1 MTFNH
6 SRSNSSRPFLYKLLG
21 VLFLAATC
29 SAIGFSQN
37 VKRVVVIKVDGLP
50 AYYVDQFVKQRD
62 PATGR
67 SVLPWFDEIF
77 YKNGSRVSNFYTRGI
92 SLSAPSWS
100 MLDTGQHLQIKGNI
114 EYDRLT
120 KHGYD
125 YLYIVPYY
133 VRYLFKQK
141 ADMPA
146 VEVLDQMS
154 IPLMCDAFPYDKRYT
169 SQQLYQRGNSWE
181 NLASGFVNLY
191 PGKPKDFVDEW
202 SIGLDFLN
210 LTINQAERD
219 VVDKVVNRPELNYL
233 DYFTGYFDHI
243 SHANNDT
250 ASRLAGLKALDR
262 TIGRIWVAIQ
272 SSSRADE
279 TAMVL
284 VSDHGFNSEEKVYS
298 QGFNLV
304 NLFRSTAGGGHHV
317 VTKQRMMSDYS
328 IKAIYPFAPIV
339 TNPSKES
346 YYLKGQSDQY
356 PTALVD
362 LDGNERASIHLRQND
377 LNILHILLQQLKVK
391 GLSQPKQT
399 AATDLFFQ
407 IVDKHR
413 KGWQETAKQ
422 LSEEVDALHRSI
434 EKQEKIIAAQSGKF
448 TSEDYAQG
456 IDKEARR
463 VYALAEL
470 AKRSEA
476 DYRKYIAILN
486 NLLALKRETFDPK
499 KLKFEDVIAP
509 EAMGEQNSVF
519 DLQNYVVGLSPNGL
533 ALNADL
539 SLDLNKSFRR
549 IDYLDLLQKQKVL
562 SNVQAEVSSR
572 PVDFTAVRV
581 PQDAL
586 AEALPPE
593 LRSGEDAIWLYGGFN
608 SQALILTR
616 VDADGGQSY
625 RYMPISALR
634 QDTDGKITF
643 TKQKWANGFPLS
655 YFEDKELAVTDRE
668 AWVNDWHTE
677 VDWLRATHKT
687 VYSNA
692 IIGLNEQI
700 DRHILPGDDGAAIS
714 DDERLMRRFRQR
726 QRDLTRVDMLILA
739 ANHWNF
745 NVTGFNPGGNHGS
758 YFRVST
764 NSTLMFAG
772 GSKTGVPRG
781 LLIDEPYDNLSF
793 MPTVLRLMGKVD
805 DQGRPT
811 PELLERGFHQFPGR
825 MITEITKNK

>member
-1 MTFNH
+1 MTLKYPG
-6 SRSNSSRPFLYKLLG
+6 SMSSRPFLYKFWG
-21 VLFLAATC
+21 VVLLAACC
-29 SAIGFSQN
+29 SVSGFAQN
-37 VKRVVVIKVDGLP
+37 VKRVVIVKVDGLP

-67 SVLPWFDEIF
+67 SVLPWFEEIF
-77 YKNGSRVSNFYTRGI
+77 YKNGSRVNNFYTRGI

-133 VRYLFKQK
+133 VRYLFKKK

-154 IPLMCDAFPYDKRYT
+154 IPLMCDAFPYNKRYT
-169 SQQLYQRGNSWE
+169 AQQLYQRGNSWE

-191 PGKPKDFVDEW
+191 PGKPRYFVDEW

-210 LTINQAERD
+210 VTINQAERD
-219 VVDKVVNRPELNYL
+219 IVDKVVTMPELNYL

-250 ASRLAGLKALDR
+250 ASRLASLKLLDR
-262 TIGRIWVAIQ
+262 SIGRMWVAIQ

-279 TAMVL
+279 TAMIL

-304 NLFRSTAGGGHHV
+304 NLFRSAAGGGHHV
-317 VTKQRMMSDYS
+317 VTKQRMMSNYS
-328 IKAIYPFAPIV
+328 IKAIYPFDPIV

-346 YYLKGQSDQY
+346 YYLKDQSGLY

-377 LNILHILLQQLKVK
+377 LNILQILLQQLKLK
-391 GLSQPKQT
+391 GLSQPKQK

-407 IVDKHR
+407 ILNKHR
-413 KGWQETAKQ
+413 KGWQDTAEQ
-422 LSEEVDALHRSI
+422 LSEEMDALHRSI
-434 EKQEKIIAAQSGKF
+434 EKQEKIIAAQPDKF
-448 TSEDYAQG
+448 TLEDYAHG

-463 VYALAEL
+463 IYALAEL
-470 AKRSEA
+470 AKRSET
-476 DYRKYIAILN
+476 DYRIYLAILN
-486 NLLALKRETFDPK
+486 NLLNLKRETFDAK
-499 KLKFEDVIAP
+499 KVKIEDLIAP
-509 EAMGEQNSVF
+509 EAMGEQNNVF
-519 DLQNYVVGLSPNGL
+519 ELQNYVVGLSPNGL
-533 ALNADL
+533 ALNADQ
-539 SLDLNKSFRR
+539 SLDLDRSFRR
-549 IDYLDLLQKQKVL
+549 IDYLDLLHKQKVR
-562 SNVQAEVSSR
+562 SNVQAEVSTR
-572 PVDFTAVRV
+572 PVDFTAVRI
-581 PQDAL
+581 PQDTL
-586 AEALPPE
+586 ADTLSSE
-593 LRSGEDAIWLYGGFN
+593 LRSSEDAIWLYGGFDK
-608 SQALILTR
+608 QALVLTR

-625 RYMPISALR
+625 RYLPISALR
-634 QDTDGKITF
+634 QDASGKVTF
-643 TKQKWANGFPLS
+643 TKQKWSEGFPLK
-655 YFEDKELAVTDRE
+655 YYEDKDLAASDRE
-668 AWVNDWHTE
+668 AWINNWHGE
-677 VDWLRATHKT
+677 VEWLRATHKT
-687 VYSNA
+687 IYSNA
-692 IIGLNEQI
+692 IIGLHEQI
-700 DRHILPGDDGAAIS
+700 DRHKVPVDEGA
-714 DDERLMRRFRQR
+714 DMTQDERLIRRFRQR
-726 QRDLTRVDMLILA
+726 QRDLTQVDMLVLA

-745 NVTGFNPGGNHGS
+745 NVASFNPGGNHAS
-758 YFRVST
+758 FFRVST

-772 GSKTGVPRG
+772 GAKTGIPKG
-781 LLIDEPYDNLSF
+781 LLIEEPYDNLSF

-811 PELLERGFHQFPGR
+811 PELLERGFHPFPGR
-825 MITEITKNK
+825 MITEITKTK

>member
-1 MTFNH
+1 M
-6 SRSNSSRPFLYKLLG
+6 SSRPLCFKLFG
-21 VLFLAATC
+21 AMMLAAIC
-29 SAIGFSQN
+29 AAGGFAQN
-37 VKRVVVIKVDGLP
+37 VKRVVVVKVDGLP

-62 PATGR
+62 PVTGR

-77 YKNGSRVSNFYTRGI
+77 YKNGSRVGNFYTRGI

-133 VRYLFKQK
+133 VRYLFKKK

-154 IPLMCDAFPYDKRYT
+154 IPLMCDAFPYNKRYT
-169 SQQLYQRGNSWE
+169 AQQLYQRGNSWE

-219 VVDKVVNRPELNYL
+219 VVDKVVTMPELNYL
-233 DYFTGYFDHI
+233 DYFTGYFDHV

-262 TIGRIWVAIQ
+262 TIGRMWVAIQ

-279 TAMVL
+279 TAMIL
-284 VSDHGFNSEEKVYS
+284 VSDHGFNSEEKIYS

-304 NLFRSTAGGGHHV
+304 NLFRSAPGGGHHV

-328 IKAIYPFAPIV
+328 IKAIYPFLPIV
-339 TNPSKES
+339 TNESKES
-346 YYLKGQSDQY
+346 FYLKGQNDLY

-377 LNILHILLQQLKVK
+377 LNILQILLQQLKVK
-391 GLSQPKQT
+391 GLSQPKQK

-407 IVDKHR
+407 IVDKYR
-413 KGWQETAKQ
+413 KGWQTTAAQ
-422 LSEEVDALHRSI
+422 LGEEMDALHRSI
-434 EKQEKIIAAQSGKF
+434 EKQEKVIAAQPDKF
-448 TSEDYAQG
+448 TPEDFAHG

-470 AKRSEA
+470 AKRSET

-486 NLLALKRETFDPK
+486 NLIGLKRETLDPK
-499 KLKFEDVIAP
+499 KLKIEDLIAP

-533 ALNADL
+533 ALNADQ
-539 SLDLNKSFRR
+539 SLDLEKSFRR
-549 IDYLDLLQKQKVL
+549 VDYLDLLYKQKVR

-572 PVDFTAVRV
+572 PVDFTATRI

-586 AEALPPE
+586 AEVLPSE
-593 LRSGEDAIWLYGGFN
+593 LRSSEDAIWLYGGFDK
-608 SQALILTR
+608 QALILTR

-634 QDTDGKITF
+634 QDASGKVTF
-643 TKQKWANGFPLS
+643 TKQKWAESFPLK
-655 YFEDKELAVTDRE
+655 YFEDQNLAVSDRE
-668 AWVNDWHTE
+668 AWINDWHNETE
-677 VDWLRATHKT
+677 WLRATHKT
-687 VYSNA
+687 IYSNA

-700 DRHILPGDDGAAIS
+700 DRHKLPADDDADIS
-714 DDERLMRRFRQR
+714 AEGRLMRRFRQR
-726 QRDLTRVDMLILA
+726 QRDMTQADMLVLA

-745 NVTGFNPGGNHGS
+745 NVASFNPGGNHGS

-772 GSKTGVPRG
+772 GAKTGIPRG
-781 LLIDEPYDNLSF
+781 LLIEEPYDNLSF

-811 PELLERGFHQFPGR
+811 PELVERGFHTFPGR
-825 MITEITKNK
+825 MITEVTKAR

>member
-1 MTFNH
+1 MM
-6 SRSNSSRPFLYKLLG
+6 
-21 VLFLAATC
+21 LAAIF
-29 SAIGFSQN
+29 AAGGFAQN
-37 VKRVVVIKVDGLP
+37 VKRVVVVKVDGLP

-62 PATGR
+62 PVTGR
-67 SVLPWFDEIF
+67 SVLPWFDEIY

-133 VRYLFKQK
+133 VRYLFKKK

-154 IPLMCDAFPYDKRYT
+154 IPLMCDAFPYNKRYT
-169 SQQLYQRGNSWE
+169 AQQLYQRGNSWE

-219 VVDKVVNRPELNYL
+219 VVDKVVTMPELNYL
-233 DYFTGYFDHI
+233 DYFTGYFDHV

-262 TIGRIWVAIQ
+262 TIGRMWVAIQ

-284 VSDHGFNSEEKVYS
+284 VSDHGFNSEEKIYS

-304 NLFRSTAGGGHHV
+304 NLFRSAAGGGHHV

-328 IKAIYPFAPIV
+328 IKAIYPFLPIV
-339 TNPSKES
+339 TNESKES
-346 YYLKGQSDQY
+346 FYLKGQNDRY
-356 PTALVD
+356 PTVLVD

-377 LNILHILLQQLKVK
+377 LNILQILLQQLKVK
-391 GLSQPKQT
+391 GLSQPKQK

-407 IVDKHR
+407 IIDKYR
-413 KGWQETAKQ
+413 KGWQATAAQ
-422 LSEEVDALHRSI
+422 LGEEMDALHRLI
-434 EKQEKIIAAQSGKF
+434 EKQEKVIAAQPDKF
-448 TSEDYAQG
+448 TPEDYAHG

-470 AKRSEA
+470 AKRSET

-486 NLLALKRETFDPK
+486 NLINLKRETFDAK
-499 KLKFEDVIAP
+499 NLKIEEVIAP

-533 ALNADL
+533 ALNPDQ
-539 SLDLNKSFRR
+539 SLDLEKSFRR
-549 IDYLDLLQKQKVL
+549 VDYFDLLHKQKVR

-572 PVDFTAVRV
+572 PIDFTATRI

-586 AEALPPE
+586 AEVLPPE
-593 LRSGEDAIWLYGGFN
+593 LRSSEDAIWLYGGFDK
-608 SQALILTR
+608 QALILTR

-625 RYMPISALR
+625 RYLPISALR
-634 QDTDGKITF
+634 QDARGKIAF
-643 TKQKWANGFPLS
+643 TRQKWADGFPLK
-655 YFEDKELAVTDRE
+655 YFEDQKLDVPDRE
-668 AWVNDWHTE
+668 AWINDWHSE
-677 VDWLRATHKT
+677 VEWLRATHKT
-687 VYSNA
+687 IYSNA

-700 DRHILPGDDGAAIS
+700 DRHKLPADDGADVS
-714 DDERLMRRFRQR
+714 VDGRLMRRFRQR
-726 QRDLTRVDMLILA
+726 QRDVTQADMLVLA

-745 NVTGFNPGGNHGS
+745 NVAGFNPGGNHGS

-772 GSKTGVPRG
+772 GAKTGIPRG
-781 LLIDEPYDNLSF
+781 LLIEEPYDNLSF

-811 PELLERGFHQFPGR
+811 PELLERGFHTFPGR
-825 MITEITKNK
+825 MITEITKAN